1 MSDDWCESSSSC
13 LRRHLLPLLAICT
26 FTWIFGGNA
35 KKNVQAPVS
44 DREYRATLP
53 ETAAMID
60 LASTMISEG
69 RGSELLP
76 SEADPGAPI
85 TAYRWVYTHII
96 IVRSNKYE
104 IELFITIFWDN
115 IYLEGIGFK
124 M

>member
-1 MSDDWCESSSSC
+1 
-13 LRRHLLPLLAICT
+13 
-26 FTWIFGGNA
+26 
-35 KKNVQAPVS
+35 
-44 DREYRATLP
+44 
-53 ETAAMID
+53 MID

-96 IVRSNKYE
+96 IIWSNKYE
-104 IELFITIFWDN
+104 IELFITSFWDN

-124 M
+124 MQRGSAGPDPARAQSNYVEMYNVSVAAWR